1 MPPMTEPQPRFYDE
15 LAEWWPLFSPPEHYA
30 EEADDLL
37 RRLPPMNTPGRPT
50 LLELGCGGGSLAS
63 HLKTHFDLTL
73 TDRSPG
79 MLAVSRALNP
89 DCEHFVG
96 DMRTL
101 RLARE
106 FDVVLIHDAIMYATD
121 AASLRAAL
129 ETAAAH
135 CRAGGTVVV
144 LPDYVRE
151 TFTPGTEEGGND
163 ASDGRGLRYL
173 EWCWDPDPNDD
184 TYVVDYAFLLRDV
197 SGEVRVV
204 HDRHVEGLFPRA
216 RWFEWFEAAGLSAQ
230 SDRDQWGR
238 DVFVARPVKSNAFR

>member
-1 MPPMTEPQPRFYDE
+1 MTEPRPRFYDE

-30 EEADDLL
+30 EEADDFL
-37 RRLPPMNTPGRPT
+37 RRLSPITTPGRPT

-63 HLKTHFDLTL
+63 HLKARFDLTL

-79 MLAVSRALNP
+79 MLAVSQALNP
-89 DCEHFVG
+89 DCEHLVG

-101 RLARE
+101 RLARQ

-121 AASLRAAL
+121 AASVRATL
-129 ETAAAH
+129 ETAAVH

-144 LPDYVRE
+144 LPDYVSE
-151 TFTPGTEEGGND
+151 TFGPGTEEGGHD

-184 TYVVDYAFLLRDV
+184 TYIVDYAFLLRDV
-197 SGEVRVV
+197 TGEVRVV

-216 RWFEWFEAAGLSAQ
+216 RWFEWFEGAGLSAQ
-230 SDRDQWGR
+230 GDRDQWGR
-238 DVFVARPVKSNAFR
+238 DVFVARSVKSNAFR